1 MTSTAAEYEAAC
13 DFLQYLMSD
22 RVQRRTMNTSSV
34 RRDILAA
41 YVVENPGSSEEPRF
55 QFMKNGRIN
64 LAGRPDGSSFL
75 PEYMEIM
82 EGGEPD
88 PWAYKY
94 IRRIISEEAGA
105 YFAGDKS
112 AEEAAEI
119 IQRRVWLYLNE

>member
-1 MTSTAAEYEAAC
+1 MTATTDKYEVAC

-22 RVQRRTMNTSSV
+22 RVQRRIMNTSSV
-34 RRDILAA
+34 RRDIFTT
-41 YVVENPGSSEEPRF
+41 YVVENPGSSEEPKF
-55 QFMKNGRIN
+55 LSIKGGYTP
-64 LAGRPDGSSFL
+64 LTGRPDGSSFL